1 MAFLRSSSRP
11 ARERAC
17 GPPGPKPLHLICGRA
32 MVLHVIHALELLRP
46 ERTAL
51 VVGHG
56 AEQVTKKVQQL
67 APAWANVAFVEQVE
81 QNGTGDAAAIGMTA
95 FSGDDY
101 DDDDSIIVVLPGD
114 TPLLRPETLAELV
127 EAHVANRN
135 AATLLTSVV
144 DDPTGYGRVIRKN
157 NGQAP
162 ADRRAPRRHRPRN
175 STSTR
180 SARASTPSAATCSGR
195 RCASSPP
202 TTRRA
207 STTSPTSSSVLAE
220 MGHRIGCVQAPAD
233 ETQGVNDRWQLA
245 LAERELRSRTNRQWL
260 LNGVT
265 MLDPRQTFIDVT
277 VRIGRDVTLYPGTM
291 LQGSTVV
298 GDECEIG
305 PDTRLVDCSVGD
317 GATVRAHGRHRCRG
331 RAGRG
336 RRAVR
341 PSPCGFVGPRGRDDR
356 SVLHCT
362 HRVIRR
368 SRSRRSGERSD
379 SWKRSPP
386 SGSRSTRVGHIP
398 SSPRRSRRISTSSSV
413 TTTSSSSPT
422 ARSGCRFGEI
432 DPRLR
437 RVRHPE
443 PLRRRRALGERLDHG
458 APDHDRRRLPGVG
471 EAHHRRLPVLR
482 LRPPGPQ
489 GRRARADHR
498 PPRRRHVQGRR
509 RQADDLDRSAL
520 RPDPGVL
527 RRPGRPPHGDAGARG
542 VPARRTPRHR

>member
-1 MAFLRSSSRP
+1 MRS
-11 ARERAC
+11 AR
-17 GPPGPKPLHLICGRA
+17 PKPLHLICGRA

-157 NGQAP
+157 NGQAQRIVEHRDASIEELDVHEICTSIYAFRRDLLGP
-162 ADRRAPRRHRPRN
+162 ALRKLTNDNAQGEYYL
-175 STSTR
+175 TDVV
-180 SARASTPSAATCSGR
+180 
-195 RCASSPP
+195 
-202 TTRRA
+202 
-207 STTSPTSSSVLAE
+207 SVLAE

-245 LAERELRSRTNRQWL
+245 LAERELRSRTNRHWL
-260 LNGVT
+260 LSGVT

-298 GDECEIG
+298 GDECEVG

-317 GATVRAHGRHRCRG
+317 GATVAHTVGTDAEVG
-331 RAGRG
+331 QG
-336 RRAVR
+336 AV
-341 PSPCGFVGPRGRDDR
+341 VGPYAHLPAG
-356 SVLHCT
+356 
-362 HRVIRR
+362 
-368 SRSRRSGERSD
+368 
-379 SWKRSPP
+379 
-386 SGSRSTRVGHIP
+386 
-398 SSPRRSRRISTSSSV
+398 SSV
-413 TTTSSSSPT
+413 PEAATTGAFYT
-422 ARSGCRFGEI
+422 APIG
-432 DPRLR
+432 
-437 RVRHPE
+437 
-443 PLRRRRALGERLDHG
+443 
-458 APDHDRRRLPGVG
+458 
-471 EAHHRRLPVLR
+471 
-482 LRPPGPQ
+482 
-489 GRRARADHR
+489 
-498 PPRRRHVQGRR
+498 
-509 RQADDLDRSAL
+509 
-520 RPDPGVL
+520 
-527 RRPGRPPHGDAGARG
+527 
-542 VPARRTPRHR
+542 